1 MTSVEEKLDYI
12 RKYDP
17 EGADKLKRLLDRK
30 QALKEGN
37 VYGEKFTDRQF
48 SLVFDP
54 VLVKSMEKAKIMEA
68 LGSGEGTI
76 TGLASKVGLK
86 ENTVF
91 DHIKDLM
98 RRNFVEITGHEGRN
112 AIFRKKL

>member
-1 MTSVEEKLDYI
+1 MTNVEEQLDFI
-12 RKYDP
+12 RIYDP

-30 QALKEGN
+30 PALKEGN

-54 VLVKSMEKAKIMEA
+54 VLRVSVEKARILEVLSGGENTIM
-68 LGSGEGTI
+68 
-76 TGLASKVGLK
+76 GLSSKLGLK

-91 DHIKDLM
+91 GHIKDLM
-98 RRNFVEITGHEGRN
+98 RRNFVEIAGHEGRN

>member
-1 MTSVEEKLDYI
+1 MINVEEQLEYI
-12 RKYDP
+12 GKYDP
-17 EGADKLKRLLDRK
+17 EGAEKLKRLLDRK

-54 VLVKSMEKAKIMEA
+54 VLVKSVEKAKILEA
-68 LGSGEGTI
+68 LEAG
-76 TGLASKVGLK
+76 
-86 ENTVF
+86 ENTIMGLSSKLGFKANVVF
-91 DHIKDLM
+91 GHIKDLM
-98 RRNFVEITGHEGRN
+98 RRNFVEITGHEGRD